1 MDNSQPM
8 TTLPKNNSRIDSEL
22 LDLYQ
27 EFMDNSNNGIGAV
40 ARNQNS
46 AQTNE
51 NGTSVIVRI
60 TSGNVDG
67 LLPALENLGFEV
79 LGSRPDLNFVEGSI
93 PIAAINQLESLET
106 QGLLGVISIPSPQTD
121 VGAVT
126 SQADFVHEADRV
138 RAALPTGYDGTGVRI
153 GVMSDSYDVSGNGS
167 AAADIA
173 SGDLPAGGVTVLQ
186 EGPAGSSDEGR
197 AMAQLIHDLA
207 PGSSLAFSSVFS
219 GQANFAQQIRDL
231 ADPSNG
237 NADIL
242 VDDVV
247 YLAEPFFQDG
257 VIAQAVD
264 EVVTNNGV
272 AYFSS
277 AGNRATRAYES
288 EQFQGATDSA
298 GLFTGTFHDFDP
310 GAGVDTRQ
318 LITVPNG
325 RISLSLQWD
334 DPFFTT
340 TGVDT
345 NLDIFLVT
353 PGTDTILAQ
362 SNNNNTASQSP
373 VEILTYTNSG
383 AASQAEVMIG
393 LANGPEPG
401 RIKYVNFGR
410 AVTFDENFPG
420 NNAPAVNPHTAAV
433 NGKAVAAVPFFDQEN
448 PESFTSVGPSTI
460 LFDPQGN
467 RLPAPE
473 VRQTPDLAAIDGTD
487 TTFFG
492 QNLFNIDANTF
503 PNFFGTSAAAPHA
516 AAVAALVLQANPSF
530 TPAEIYQRLEDT
542 AQDIGAPGRDN
553 VTGEGLI
560 NAYDAVFGSVVPA
573 SVPFT
578 EDFEDGDLPIAFET
592 RTNGA
597 GRIQVTTDNNPQG
610 TRQITLDSSG
620 ILRDS
625 LNELI
630 LHVDAANFANF
641 TTLDLSFDQKEFFD
655 EDQIMP
661 ATFTGSSN
669 SDGVALSVDGTNW
682 FRLFD
687 LTGAN
692 STTTFQTKSID
703 LIQFASDN
711 NITLTSDT
719 QIKFQQFDNFF
730 ISSNPNGS
738 DGFAFDNIS
747 IECFLT
753 GTHILTDKGEITVEN
768 LEIGDK
774 VVTAEGKIETV
785 KWIGYQTVKPEQVK
799 QPLRGYPIL
808 IKAGALGNN
817 LPHRDLYVSPDHAM
831 YFEGVLINAG
841 ALVNGT
847 SIVKTEPTEA
857 FTYYHVE
864 LENHALL
871 LAEGA
876 HAESYLP
883 QNEERLAY
891 ENGAEYEE
899 LYPHGSNLMLWP
911 MDYPRISSWNK
922 VPRYMRKKL
931 NAIAAQLGFV
941 VKAA

>member
-1 MDNSQPM
+1 M
-8 TTLPKNNSRIDSEL
+8 TTLPKNNSRIDNAL

-27 EFMDNSNNGIGAV
+27 EFMDNSSNGIGAV
-40 ARNQNS
+40 TRDQNLV
-46 AQTNE
+46 QTNE
-51 NGTSVIVRI
+51 SGTDVIVRI
-60 TSGNVDG
+60 TSGNVEG
-67 LLPALENLGFEV
+67 LLPALENLGFQV

-93 PIAAINQLESLET
+93 PIAAINQLEPLET
-106 QGLLGVISIPSPQTD
+106 QGLLGVISIPSPQTS
-121 VGAVT
+121 VGLVD

-138 RAALPTGYDGTGVRI
+138 RAALPTGFDGTGVRI
-153 GVMSDSYDVSGNGS
+153 AVMSDSYDVSGNGS

-186 EGPAGSSDEGR
+186 EGPTTGSIDEGR

-207 PGSSLAFSSVFS
+207 PGSSLAFSSVFF

-231 ADPSNG
+231 ADPSKG

-242 VDDVV
+242 VDDVG
-247 YLAEPFFQDG
+247 YLTAPFFQDG
-257 VIAQAVD
+257 VVAQAVD
-264 EVVTNNGV
+264 DVVTNNGV
-272 AYFSS
+272 VYFSS
-277 AGNRATRAYES
+277 AGNSADKSYES
-288 EQFQGATDSA
+288 TAFSGAPDSA
-298 GLFTGTFHDFDP
+298 GIFIGTFHDFDP
-310 GAGVDTRQ
+310 GPGVDTRQ
-318 LITVPNG
+318 LITLDPGQTVT
-325 RISLSLQWD
+325 LSFQWD
-334 DPFFTT
+334 DPFFTNS
-340 TGVDT
+340 GVDSD
-345 NLDIFLVT
+345 LDIFLVL
-353 PGTDTILAQ
+353 PGTNNVIA
-362 SNNNNTASQSP
+362 SSINNNIINQTPS
-373 VEILTYTNSG
+373 EFFRFTNPLSTPL
-383 AASQAEVMIG
+383 QAEVMIN
-393 LANGPEPG
+393 LFSGPEPE
-401 RIKYVNFGR
+401 RIKYINFGSDIT
-410 AVTFDENFPG
+410 VNEFDTNSSTVF
-420 NNAPAVNPHTAAV
+420 AHPAAA
-433 NGKAVAAVPFFDQEN
+433 NGRAVAAVPFFNQGN
-448 PESFTSVGPSTI
+448 PEDFTSAGPTTI

-467 RLPAPE
+467 RLTTPE
-473 VRQTPDLAAIDGTD
+473 VRQTPDFAAIDGTD

-492 QNLFNIDANTF
+492 QDRSDIDGNNF

-516 AAVAALVLQANPSF
+516 AAVAALVLEANPTF

-542 AQDIGAPGRDN
+542 AQDLGAPGRDN

-560 NAYDAVFGSVVPA
+560 NAYDAVFGPVVPA

-592 RTNGA
+592 NSTGA
-597 GRIQVTTDNNPQG
+597 GRIQVTTTYYPQG
-610 TRQITLDSSG
+610 KQQIILDSSG
-620 ILRDS
+620 LLSPS

-630 LHVDAANFANF
+630 LHVDASNFANF
-641 TTLDLSFDQKEFFD
+641 TTLDLSFDQKEFDD
-655 EDQIMP
+655 EDNPMP
-661 ATFTGSSN
+661 ATFTGSDN

-692 STTTFQTKSID
+692 STNTFQNKSID

-719 QIKFQQFDNFF
+719 QIKFQQFDDSPAGGQ
-730 ISSNPNGS
+730 ILDV

-747 IECFLT
+747 LECFLT

-768 LEIGDK
+768 LEIGDN

-785 KWIGYQTVKPEQVK
+785 KWIGYQTVKPHQVK
-799 QPLRGYPIL
+799 QPLRGHPIL

-841 ALVNGT
+841 ALINGT

-864 LENHALL
+864 LENHVLL

-883 QNEERLAY
+883 QNEDRLAY

-899 LYPHGSNLMLWP
+899 LYPHGSKLMLWP
-911 MDYPRISSWNK
+911 MDYPRISSWVK

-931 NAIAAQLGFV
+931 NAIAEELGLAI
-941 VKAA
+941 KAA